1 MELFFSDDVQDS
13 RIRLDPEE
21 SAHLVRV
28 LRHRVGDEVAVID
41 GRGTLYH
48 CVLELADARGAEVRI
63 MREEP
68 GFGAHPYH
76 LTMAVCPTKNIDRY
90 EWFVEKATEIGVDV
104 IAPVIGERSERRVV
118 KTERL
123 RRIALSATKQS
134 LKAAIPQI
142 AEPQS
147 VRDFIVSAPA
157 DALKLICYCFDDV
170 ERLPITDVL
179 RRQAAAPANLRF
191 AHPSQ
196 PDGWAPPIY
205 EAMGGHGFAGGTAC
219 RAESVLVL
227 IGPEGDFSPEEAA
240 LARERGWIP
249 VSLGDSRLRTET
261 AAVVAATAV
270 YLNSINL

>member
-147 VRDFIVSAPA
+147 VRELIAAAPA

-170 ERLPITDVL
+170 ERKQIQSLLPSKEI
-179 RRQAAAPANLRF
+179 
-191 AHPSQ
+191 
-196 PDGWAPPIY
+196 II
-205 EAMGGHGFAGGTAC
+205 
-219 RAESVLVL
+219 L

-270 YLNSINL
+270 YLNSTNL

>member
-1 MELFFSDDVQDS
+1 MELFFSDDVQDA

-28 LRHRVGDEVAVID
+28 LRHRAGDEVSVID

-48 CVLELADARGAEVRI
+48 CVLELADAKGAEVRI
-63 MREEP
+63 MRAEP

-76 LTMAVCPTKNIDRY
+76 LTMAVCPTKNIDRF

-104 IAPVIGERSERRVV
+104 IAPVIGERSERRVL
-118 KTERL
+118 KTDRL
-123 RRIALSATKQS
+123 RRIALSAAKQS
-134 LKAAIPQI
+134 LKAAIPAV
-142 AEPQS
+142 AEPVS
-147 VRDFIVSAPA
+147 VRDFIAAAPA

-170 ERLPITDVL
+170 ERMDISKVL
-179 RRQAAAPANLRF
+179 RRQAAAAANLRC

-196 PDGWAPPIY
+196 PDGWAPPVH
-205 EAMGGHGFAGGTAC
+205 EATGGHGFAGSTAC
-219 RAESVLVL
+219 QAEKVMIL
-227 IGPEGDFSPEEAA
+227 IGPEGDFSPEEAQ

-261 AAVVAATAV
+261 AAVVAAAAV
-270 YLNSINL
+270 YLSYM